1 MIRVALLLRLL
12 GFLPA
17 AAYADLPKGFV
28 YLKDMDPTIKTDVRY
43 ASTNNF
49 VGKRVDG
56 YRAKKVIITGKAA
69 EALKKV
75 QADLKK
81 EGYALKV
88 FDAYRPKQAV
98 NHFVRWAR
106 DRQNTRTKSKYYPD
120 IPKSSLVGGG
130 YISGRSRHS
139 SGSTVDL
146 TLVDASGKELDM
158 GTPFD
163 FFGSESSHASPIPTP
178 EQQANR
184 RKLKAAMERGGFFAY
199 DKEWWHYTLR
209 GEPFAG
215 QYFDFPVE

>member
-1 MIRVALLLRLL
+1 MTRAALLLALICTFPVVGL
-12 GFLPA
+12 A
-17 AAYADLPKGFV
+17 ELPKGFV
-28 YLKDMDPTIKTDVRY
+28 YLRDIDPTIKTEVRY
-43 ASTNNF
+43 ASMNNF

-56 YRAKKVIITGKAA
+56 YKAKKIIITEKAA
-69 EALKKV
+69 VALKKV

-81 EGYALKV
+81 EGFGLKV

-106 DRQNTRTKSKYYPD
+106 DRKDLRTKEKYYPD
-120 IPKSSLVGGG
+120 ISKSSLVGGG
-130 YISGRSRHS
+130 YISGLSRHS

-146 TLVDASGKELDM
+146 TLINTAGRELDM

-163 FFGSESSHASPIPTP
+163 FFGTESSHNSQIPTP

-199 DKEWWHYTLR
+199 HKEWWHYTLR

-215 QYFDFPVE
+215 QYFDFPVK

>member
-1 MIRVALLLRLL
+1 MRRLVFLVLFML
-12 GFLPA
+12 GSFVEA
-17 AAYADLPKGFV
+17 KDLPEGFV
-28 YLKDMDPTIKTDVRY
+28 YLKEVDPTIKTDLRY
-43 ASTNNF
+43 ASSNNF
-49 VGKRVDG
+49 VGTRVDG
-56 YRAKKVIITGKAA
+56 YRAKKVIITEKAA
-69 EALKKV
+69 EALKRI

-106 DRQNTRTKSKYYPD
+106 DRKNTRTKAKYYPD
-120 IPKSSLVGGG
+120 LPKSALVGGG
-130 YISGRSRHS
+130 YISGLSRHS

-146 TLVDASGKELDM
+146 TLVNSAGKELDM

-163 FFGSESSHASPIPTP
+163 FFGGASAHSSQIPTP

-184 RKLKAAMERGGFFAY
+184 RKLKAAMERGGFRSY
-199 DKEWWHYTLR
+199 YKEWWHYTLR

-215 QYFDFPVE
+215 QYFDFPVQ

>member
-1 MIRVALLLRLL
+1 M
-12 GFLPA
+12 
-17 AAYADLPKGFV
+17 
-28 YLKDMDPTIKTDVRY
+28 
-43 ASTNNF
+43 
-49 VGKRVDG
+49 
-56 YRAKKVIITGKAA
+56 
-69 EALKKV
+69 
-75 QADLKK
+75 
-81 EGYALKV
+81 
-88 FDAYRPKQAV
+88 
-98 NHFVRWAR
+98 
-106 DRQNTRTKSKYYPD
+106 
-120 IPKSSLVGGG
+120 
-130 YISGRSRHS
+130 
-139 SGSTVDL
+139 DL